1 MKLRIDNFAL
11 IKHAEI
17 DIDGI
22 TVIAGNNNSGKST
35 VGKILFSIFTALSN
49 IDEKIEAQRVRM
61 IQRVVASK
69 IYRVAGEDFE
79 YHLWGLESEIRDFV
93 SIHNGSVV
101 IDWKSFIN
109 KYEDIVPD
117 LAQKGLLEE
126 MQQAVAQIETWPRLR
141 LIMNAIS
148 PYFSSCFHQQINSL
162 SAPNVPAKVSL
173 YIKSKEI
180 SMVFKDNLV
189 AEINPEMELTNK
201 VIFYSSPT
209 VVDLMDARII
219 DNLPMKNLIRLLS
232 SYSDRMTDDSDLLEK
247 SMLQGRL
254 GTVLKKI
261 DAVLPGR
268 IQKQRRG
275 YGLYRPEWKEPL
287 SVKNLSMGLKAF
299 VVLKMLLESN
309 QLKDKDVL
317 ILDEPEIH
325 LHPTWQLLYAELIV
339 LLQKEFDLSV
349 IVTTHS
355 NFFLDAI
362 ETYTNKYQTQG
373 KLHLYLSELENGG
386 IEMHEVTRFSE
397 EIYGKMADAL
407 DELDSE
413 RLFLNNLRDE

>member
-35 VGKILFSIFTALSN
+35 VGKILFSIFTTLSN

-69 IYRVAGEDFE
+69 IYRVAGEDLE
-79 YHLWGLESEIRDFV
+79 YHLWGLEREIREFV

-126 MQQAVAQIETWPRLR
+126 MQQAVAQIETWPRRR
-141 LIMNAIS
+141 LIMDAIS

-162 SAPNVPAKVSL
+162 SEPNVPAKVSL

-180 SMVFKDNLV
+180 AMVFKDNSV
-189 AEINPEMELTNK
+189 EEINPEIELINK

-325 LHPTWQLLYAELIV
+325 LHPTWQLVYAELIV

-349 IVTTHS
+349 VITTHS
-355 NFFLDAI
+355 NFFLNAI
-362 ETYTNKYQTQG
+362 ETYSRKYATVD
-373 KLHLYLSELENGG
+373 KLKLYLADVQADGAVMKDVTNNPEL
-386 IEMHEVTRFSE
+386 
-397 EIYGKMADAL
+397 IYQKMAVAVDVL
-407 DELDSE
+407 TSE
-413 RLFLNNLRDE
+413 RLSYE